1 MHLLRPA
8 FDGEGHFRPCVLSG
22 GPHATFGL
30 LIWFTHRKHRLVPG
44 SLEPHRSAN
53 MSFLFA
59 SRIPLG
65 GRAISQLL
73 TSRAREQGGTRL
85 NLLLAVIVLGSMA
98 FAGVK
103 LVPPYFAKYQMEDSM
118 QTEARFAVSNNQTE
132 KDIREDIWRKVK
144 DLGIPAKQEDILIH
158 ANQGIVKISLSYTV
172 PIDLLVYQFNLDFH
186 LEADNRTI

>member
-1 MHLLRPA
+1 
-8 FDGEGHFRPCVLSG
+8 V
-22 GPHATFGL
+22 
-30 LIWFTHRKHRLVPG
+30 
-44 SLEPHRSAN
+44 
-53 MSFLFA
+53 
-59 SRIPLG
+59 
-65 GRAISQLL
+65 
-73 TSRAREQGGTRL
+73 

-103 LVPPYFAKYQMEDSM
+103 VVPPYFAKYQMEDSM

>member
-1 MHLLRPA
+1 
-8 FDGEGHFRPCVLSG
+8 
-22 GPHATFGL
+22 
-30 LIWFTHRKHRLVPG
+30 
-44 SLEPHRSAN
+44 

-73 TSRAREQGGTRL
+73 TSRAREQGGTRV

-103 LVPPYFAKYQMEDSM
+103 VVPPYFAKYQMEDSM